1 MFTGIIEELG
11 TVRRIQSS
19 SAGASIV
26 IEAKVVLGGLKIG
39 DSIAVSGPCLTVTAF
54 NSDTFTAFVMPETL
68 KRTTLGGL
76 KAGQRVNL
84 ERAMALGGRLGGHLV
99 SGHIDAVVTLI
110 QNKPQGGATL
120 LSFEAAPGLLRYIV
134 PKGSVALDGASLTV
148 IDVKASGFSVGIIP
162 YTGQETTLGT
172 GEIGAA
178 VNLEV
183 DMIGKYVEKMLEPR
197 LSNDRNGTNK
207 ITMDLLMEK
216 GYLYTQ
222 GVENKNDF

>member
-1 MFTGIIEELG
+1 LFTGIIEELG

-26 IEAKVVLGGLKIG
+26 IEAKVVLGGLKNG

-68 KRTTLGGL
+68 KRTTLGSL

-99 SGHIDAVVTLI
+99 SGHIDAVVTLT

-120 LSFEAAPGLLRYIV
+120 LSFEAAPELLRYIV

-183 DMIGKYVEKMLEPR
+183 DMIGKYVEKMLELR
-197 LSNDRNGTNK
+197 LSNDGNGTNK

-216 GYLYTQ
+216 GYL
-222 GVENKNDF
+222 

>member
-1 MFTGIIEELG
+1 LFTGIIEELG

-26 IEAKVVLGGLKIG
+26 IEAKVVLGGLKNG

-54 NSDTFTAFVMPETL
+54 NRDTFTAFVMPETL

-99 SGHIDAVVTLI
+99 SGHIDAVVTLT

-120 LSFEAAPGLLRYIV
+120 LSFEAAPELLRYIV

-183 DMIGKYVEKMLEPR
+183 DMIGKYVEKMLELR
-197 LSNDRNGTNK
+197 LSNDGNGTNK

-216 GYLYTQ
+216 GYL
-222 GVENKNDF
+222 

>member
-26 IEAKVVLGGLKIG
+26 IEAKVVLGGLKNG

-99 SGHIDAVVTLI
+99 SGHIDAVVTLT

-120 LSFEAAPGLLRYIV
+120 LSFEAAPELLRYIV

-148 IDVKASGFSVGIIP
+148 IDVIASGFSVGIIP
-162 YTGQETTLGT
+162 YTGQETTLGAR
-172 GEIGAA
+172 EIGAA

-197 LSNDRNGTNK
+197 LSNDGNGTNK

-216 GYLYTQ
+216 GYL
-222 GVENKNDF
+222 